1 MRKKKW
7 ITNKA
12 KLRKA
17 LAIPAL
23 VLGIAASPVVGQVE
37 GGELVL
43 AQSANPP
50 SLDAMTSSSETARNI
65 NMNIYEPL
73 VAIDENVNPIPMLAK
88 SIEPSED
95 LLTYVF
101 PLRQGVLF
109 HNGKEMTAEDVKA
122 SLERYREV
130 GATRGMLDK
139 VKEIE
144 ITGDYEV
151 TFHMSEATPTFIEG
165 FSSPRAPAVI
175 IPAEEAAKP
184 ANEIEIIGTGP
195 FKFVEFVPD
204 DHVTLEKFADYVP
217 NEDFDGPTGFG
228 GKKTAYLDSAVYRII
243 PEAGARIAAL
253 EAGEVQWAD
262 QIPVPAAKRMSA
274 DENLNVYEARQ
285 WAFMTFIMN
294 WNLPPTDDVN
304 FRRAVLYAIEPEEV
318 MAIATEGFY
327 DLNHGWQYPG
337 RTYNAGDIG
346 KEIYESA
353 HIDKA
358 KEFLAMSDYDG
369 EEFLILTD
377 PNYAE
382 HSRAAVVLA
391 EQLKP
396 IGINAVVKQLDWA
409 TVLKIRL
416 TDEGWNGWTLMQG
429 LEPFLGPYGIAAKMR
444 GDQTHMRGTA
454 DVFEESYN
462 RLITGKTVEDRQK
475 AFAEIQTAIYD
486 LVPQIKIG
494 DVGRMQAGSA
504 RLKGFKP
511 FRAPRLNDIWLE
523 D

>member
-1 MRKKKW
+1 MRDRQSGKSSS
-7 ITNKA
+7 
-12 KLRKA
+12 
-17 LAIPAL
+17 
-23 VLGIAASPVVGQVE
+23 VLGRAIAVAAAMLGFAATSGSAQVA

-50 SLDAMTSSSETARNI
+50 SLDAMTSSSESARNI
-65 NMNIYEPL
+65 NMNIFEAL
-73 VAIDENVNPIPMLAK
+73 VAIDENVDPIPMLAK
-88 SIEPSED
+88 SIEASDD

-101 PLRQGVLF
+101 PLREGVLF

-122 SLERYREV
+122 SLERYREM

-144 ITGDYEV
+144 ITGPYEV

-195 FKFVEFVPD
+195 FRFVEFVPD
-204 DHVTLEKFADYVP
+204 DHVTLERFDGYVP
-217 NEDFDGPTGFG
+217 NEDFQGATGFG
-228 GKKTAYLDSAVYRII
+228 GKKTAYLDRAIYRII
-243 PEAGARIAAL
+243 PEAGARVAAL

-262 QIPVPAAKRMSA
+262 QIPVPAAKRMMS
-274 DENLNVYEARQ
+274 DETLNVYEARQ

-346 KEIYESA
+346 KEIYETA
-353 HIDKA
+353 HPDKA
-358 KEFLAMSDYDG
+358 REFLAQSDYAG

-391 EQLKP
+391 GQLNA
-396 IGINAVVKQLDWA
+396 IGINAVVKQHDWA
-409 TVLKIRL
+409 TVLKIRHS
-416 TDEGWNGWTLMQG
+416 DEGWNGWTLMQG
-429 LEPFLGPYGIAAKMR
+429 LEPFLGPYGMAAKMT
-444 GDQTHMRGTA
+444 GDKTHMRGT
-454 DVFEESYN
+454 DPVFDEAYD
-462 RLITGKTVEDRQK
+462 RLITGKTVQDRQQ
-475 AFAEIQTAIYD
+475 AFKDIQTAIYD
-486 LVPQIKIG
+486 LVPQIKLG

-504 RLKGFKP
+504 RLKGFRP